1 MIELLENNPLLLLFA
16 IAALG
21 YLLGQLRFGGV
32 SLGVSAVLFSAL
44 FFGALSPRMRVPEI
58 IQQLGL
64 AIFLYL
70 MGLSSGR
77 QFFASLR
84 GPGFRESLFA
94 AAAIVFAAVVVAL
107 VTLGLGFGPAG
118 GTGLFTGSFTNA
130 ASLAAVREFIKGTMP
145 PDLVDALVNGPTV
158 SFSIG
163 YPLGIVV
170 TLVVIVVAE
179 KIFRINY
186 AQEAETTQGSSARRQ
201 IASRTVRVTQ
211 PAAIGH
217 SLARIMAEHPLD
229 IIVGRVRHE
238 DDVVLATGSVVLRE
252 GDLLTVVG
260 GADDLDRF
268 QALIGELSDIHLELE
283 RHELDYR
290 RIFVSNPRVAGRTL
304 SELNLPKVIGA
315 VVTRV
320 RRGDADMIARG
331 DMRLELGDR
340 VRVVAR
346 REDLAAAAKFFGD
359 SYRALSEV
367 DVLTFNI
374 GLALGVLAG
383 FVAIPLPGGITL
395 RLGIAGGPLLVSL
408 VLGALERSGPLVW
421 GLPYNANLTLRQ
433 FGLVLFLAGVGS
445 GAGYDLA
452 RTIASGDAVVIA
464 LAAAGCIVVVQALIL
479 FVGYKIMRIPMGRLI
494 GILAAIMTQPGLLAF
509 VEQRAGDDRP
519 AAGYAQAYPM
529 SLIAKIIVAQV
540 LMSVLLSLA
549 AR

>member
-21 YLLGQLRFGGV
+21 YLLGQLRVGGV

-44 FFGALSPRMRVPEI
+44 FFGALSPRMRVPEF

-94 AAAIVFAAVVVAL
+94 AAAVILAAVVVAL
-107 VTLGLGFGPAG
+107 GTLGLGFAPAV

-130 ASLAAVREFIKGTMP
+130 ASLAAVREFIKNSVP
-145 PDLVDALVNGPTV
+145 PEMVDALVNGPTV

-163 YPLGIVV
+163 YPLGIVL

-179 KIFRINY
+179 KIFRIDY
-186 AQEAETTQGSSARRQ
+186 AKEAESTQGSSARRQ
-201 IASRTVRVTQ
+201 IASRTLRVTQ
-211 PAAIGH
+211 PAAVGH

-229 IIVGRVRHE
+229 VIVGRVRHE

-260 GADDLDRF
+260 SADDLDRF
-268 QALIGELSDIHLELE
+268 QALIGEPSDIHLELE

-304 SELNLPKVIGA
+304 GELNLPKVIGA

-340 VRVVAR
+340 VRVIAR
-346 REDLAAAAKFFGD
+346 REDLPAAAKFFGD

-408 VLGALERSGPLVW
+408 ILGALERSGPLVW

-464 LAAAGCIVVVQALIL
+464 LAAAACIIIAQSLIL
-479 FVGYKIMRIPMGRLI
+479 FVGYKLLRIPMGRLI
-494 GILAAIMTQPGLLAF
+494 GILAAIMTQPGLLPF
-509 VEQRAGDDRP
+509 VEQRVGDDRP

-529 SLIAKIIVAQV
+529 SLIAKIIVAQI
-540 LMSVLLSLA
+540 LMSVLLSVA

>member
-84 GPGFRESLFA
+84 GPGLRESLFA
-94 AAAIVFAAVVVAL
+94 AVAVVSAAVVVAL
-107 VTLGLGFGPAG
+107 VALGLGFGPAV

-130 ASLAAVREFIKGTMP
+130 ASLAAVREFIKGTVAP
-145 PDLVDALVNGPTV
+145 ELVDALVNGPTV

-163 YPLGIVV
+163 YPLGIVL

-186 AQEAETTQGSSARRQ
+186 AQEAESTQGSSARRP
-201 IASRTVRVTQ
+201 IGSRTVRVTQ

-229 IIVGRVRHE
+229 VIAGRVRHE

-260 GADDLDRF
+260 GADELDRF
-268 QALIGELSDIHLELE
+268 QALVGEPSDIHLELE

-304 SELNLPKVIGA
+304 GELNLPKVIGA

-340 VRVVAR
+340 VRVIAR
-346 REDLAAAAKFFGD
+346 REDLPATSKFFGD

-367 DVLTFNI
+367 DVLTFNL

-464 LAAAGCIVVVQALIL
+464 LAAAACIIVVQSLIL
-479 FVGYKIMRIPMGRLI
+479 LVGYKILRIPMGRLI

-529 SLIAKIIVAQV
+529 SLIAKIIIAQV
-540 LMSVLLSLA
+540 LMSVLLSVA
-549 AR
+549 GR

>member
-21 YLLGQLRFGGV
+21 YLIGQLRFGGV

-84 GPGFRESLFA
+84 GPGIRESLFA
-94 AAAIVFAAVVVAL
+94 GAAVVLAALVVAL
-107 VTLGLGFGPAG
+107 VTVGFGFGPAV

-130 ASLAAVREFIKGTMP
+130 AALAAVREFIKGTVP
-145 PDLVDALVNGPTV
+145 PELVEALVNGPTV

-163 YPLGIVV
+163 YPLGIVL

-186 AQEAETTQGSSARRQ
+186 AQEAEATLGSSARRQ
-201 IASRTVRVTQ
+201 IASRTLRVTQ
-211 PAAIGH
+211 AAAIGH

-229 IIVGRVRHE
+229 VIVGRVRHE

-260 GADDLDRF
+260 GADDLDHF
-268 QALIGELSDIHLELE
+268 QALIGEPSDIHLELE

-304 SELNLPKVIGA
+304 AELNLPKVIGA

-340 VRVVAR
+340 VRVIAR

-464 LAAAGCIVVVQALIL
+464 LAAAVCIIVAQSLIVVV
-479 FVGYKIMRIPMGRLI
+479 GYKVLRIPMGRLI

-540 LMSVLLSLA
+540 LMSVLLSVA
-549 AR
+549 GR

>member
-21 YLLGQLRFGGV
+21 YLLGQLRFAGA

-84 GPGFRESLFA
+84 GPGLRESVFA
-94 AAAIVFAAVVVAL
+94 AAAVAGAAVIAAL
-107 VTLGLGFGPAG
+107 VTLALGFGAPAG
-118 GTGLFTGSFTNA
+118 AGLFTGSFTNA
-130 ASLAAVREFIKGTMP
+130 AALAAVREFIKGTAP
-145 PDLVDALVNGPTV
+145 PQLVDALVNGPTV

-163 YPLGIVV
+163 YPLGIVL
-170 TLVVIVVAE
+170 TVIVIMLAE
-179 KIFRINY
+179 RVFGVNY
-186 AQEAETTQGSSARRQ
+186 AREAEATQGSAARRQ
-201 IASRTVRVTQ
+201 IASRTLRVTQ
-211 PAAIGH
+211 PGVIGH

-229 IIVGRVRHE
+229 VIAGRVRHE
-238 DDVVLATGSVVLRE
+238 DDVVLATGSVVLGE
-252 GDLLTVVG
+252 GDLITVVG
-260 GADDLDRF
+260 SADDLDRF
-268 QALIGELSDIHLELE
+268 QALVGEPSDIHLELE

-304 SELNLPKVIGA
+304 AELNLPKVIGA

-340 VRVVAR
+340 VRVIAR
-346 REDLAAAAKFFGD
+346 REDLAAAARFFGD

-367 DVLTFNI
+367 DVLTFNL

-464 LAAAGCIVVVQALIL
+464 LAAAACIIVVQSLIL
-479 FVGYKIMRIPMGRLI
+479 LVGYKLLRIPMGRLI
-494 GILAAIMTQPGLLAF
+494 GILAAVMTQPGLLPF
-509 VEQRAGDDRP
+509 VEQRVGDDRP
-519 AAGYAQAYPM
+519 AAGYAQVYPV
-529 SLIAKIIVAQV
+529 SLIAKIIIAQV
-540 LMSVLLSLA
+540 LMSVLLSVA
-549 AR
+549 GR

>member
-84 GPGFRESLFA
+84 GPGLRESLFA
-94 AAAIVFAAVVVAL
+94 AAAIILAAGVVAL
-107 VTLGLGFGPAG
+107 VTVGLGFGPAV

-130 ASLAAVREFIKGTMP
+130 ASLAAVREFIKGTVP
-145 PDLVDALVNGPTV
+145 PELVEALVNGPTV

-163 YPLGIVV
+163 YPLGIAL
-170 TLVVIVVAE
+170 TLVVIVIAE
-179 KIFRINY
+179 KIFRIDY
-186 AQEAETTQGSSARRQ
+186 AQEAEATQGSSVRRQ

-229 IIVGRVRHE
+229 VIAGRVRHE

-268 QALIGELSDIHLELE
+268 QALIGEPSDIHLELE

-304 SELNLPKVIGA
+304 AELNLPKVIGA

-331 DMRLELGDR
+331 DMRQELGDR
-340 VRVVAR
+340 VREIAR

-479 FVGYKIMRIPMGRLI
+479 VVGYKLLRIPMGRLI

-540 LMSVLLSLA
+540 LMSVLLSIA
-549 AR
+549 GR